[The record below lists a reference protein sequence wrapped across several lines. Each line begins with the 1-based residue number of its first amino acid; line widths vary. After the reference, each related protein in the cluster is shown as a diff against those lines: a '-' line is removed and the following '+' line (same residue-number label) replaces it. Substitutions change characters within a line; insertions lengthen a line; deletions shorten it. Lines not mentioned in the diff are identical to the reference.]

1 MAGPLLLAVL
11 GKGLIDKFVGII
23 EREAGY
29 LIATHL
35 ILPEYEK
42 LTLPEIVK
50 KFVKDKEAQDKLI
63 ELFRKDPGM
72 RRTSDF
78 IDFLKDFN
86 LTIAKKSL
94 QMGVISPTWGHQVS
108 QLLNAVSWSFGFG
121 WLSWVGLS
129 PILNKIIAEPA
140 SNALDV
146 TFPNRD
152 ITKAEAEKLYE
163 LGYYDQD
170 GLQRKLKEMGYR
182 DEAIKLILEKI
193 KLESQ
198 KKEKDLSKSDILRAF
213 KKGIITESDA
223 RAKLMELGYSTE
235 EVDLLIRIYTVNRD
249 VQKKE
254 KKRDLTT
261 SQVLRA
267 YRLNLIERYEAER
280 MLDKL
285 GYDKEEIKILLDAE
299 DLRKNVDKHEKHRDL
314 TATQIAKAFLLG
326 LISFEEAKDRLKHIG
341 YDEDEA
347 ELLLSIYYLQHK
359 SKDEGKD

>member
-1 MAGPLLLAVL
+1 MGAPLLLAML
-11 GKGLIDKFVGII
+11 GKGLIDKFIGIV

-50 KFVKDKEAQDKLI
+50 RFVKDKDAQDKLL
-63 ELFRKDPGM
+63 ELFRNDPGM

-78 IDFLKDFN
+78 IDFLKEFN

-94 QMGVISPTWGHQVS
+94 QMGVISPTWGHQTS

-140 SNALDV
+140 SESLDE
-146 TFPNRD
+146 TFPNKD
-152 ITKAEAEKLYE
+152 ITKSEAEKLYE
-163 LGYYDQD
+163 LGYFDEV
-170 GLQRKLKEMGYR
+170 GLQRKLKEMGYK

-198 KKEKDLSKSDILRAF
+198 KKEKDLSKSDILNAF

-223 RAKLMELGYSTE
+223 RTKLMQLGYSTE
-235 EVDLLIRIYTVNRD
+235 EIDLLIRVYTVNRD

-261 SQVLRA
+261 SQITRA
-267 YRLNLIERYEAER
+267 YRLNLVERYEAER
-280 MLDKL
+280 MLSRL
-285 GYDKEEIKILLDAE
+285 GYDRDEIKILLDAE
-299 DLRKNVDKHEKHRDL
+299 DLRKNVDKHEKNRDL

-326 LISFEEAKDRLKHIG
+326 LISFEDAKDRLKQIG

-347 ELLLSIYYLQHK
+347 ELILGIYYLQHK
-359 SKDEGKD
+359 EKYEGKD